1 MKGTPFSA
9 NLVRMNIL
17 LKFTLFIII
26 LIQPLNACRLW
37 AVCARSDLTFSG
49 LSDTQYAEIE
59 TQLNSFYFQS
69 ESMLDGWSL
78 LRYNESEQDSVSPIY
93 RSESPATNDSAL
105 YWSAVEALLGS
116 DSGKIGVGHLRIAT
130 SGTNSVPNPHP
141 WMFYLNDLSYSLIHN
156 GTVNKG
162 ILYDLI
168 TDSGNDL
175 SWLELYP
182 PQTFGGGDWKSTGW
196 TNVVDSELVLIYLMK
211 EIQSHGDMVSGF
223 QTAMINMINAGT
235 NASQLNLIFSD
246 GGSLFVFG
254 GNHGLYTTESS
265 DYYAVM
271 TQPPNNDSNEW
282 TGIANQEM
290 MVINS
295 GGIVRYPNFVTNDM
309 EENQNIN
316 PLFFSMSPAYPNPF
330 NGSIYFALNGLTS
343 EQVNISIYSVMGK
356 KVDQFFVP
364 RLDDQQ
370 SKIGWSPSLNIP
382 SGTYIIQAST
392 SYFNQTQKILFIK

>member
-1 MKGTPFSA
+1 MPFSV
-9 NLVRMNIL
+9 NLARMNII
-17 LKFTLFIII
+17 LKFTLLIII

-295 GGIVRYPNFVTNDM
+295 GGIVRYPDFVTNDM
-309 EENQNIN
+309 EEDQDIN

-330 NGSIYFALNGLTS
+330 NGSVYFALNGLTS

-392 SYFNQTQKILFIK
+392 NYFNQTQKILFIK

>member
-1 MKGTPFSA
+1 MPFSV
-9 NLVRMNIL
+9 NLARMNII
-17 LKFTLFIII
+17 LKFTLLIII
-26 LIQPLNACRLW
+26 IIQPLNACRLW

-295 GGIVRYPNFVTNDM
+295 GGIVRYPDFVTNDM
-309 EENQNIN
+309 EEDQDIN

-330 NGSIYFALNGLTS
+330 NGSVYFALNGLTS

-392 SYFNQTQKILFIK
+392 NYFNQTQKILFIK